1 MINEKSTK
9 IAIIGLGYVGLPLAV
24 EFGKKCNSVLIGP
37 GIGNREITRDAIIK
51 IVKNSL
57 ISKFNLKDCC
67 SYSTVWLVLVLA
79 KYVTRVQIPVTAP
92 FILDF

>member
-1 MINEKSTK
+1 MYE
-9 IAIIGLGYVGLPLAV
+9 
-24 EFGKKCNSVLIGP
+24 
-37 GIGNREITRDAIIK
+37 

-57 ISKFNLKDCC
+57 IAKFVSHDCC

-92 FILDF
+92 LNF